1 MANCHVGYIEES
13 AITLILANYKLVFN
27 WGIPARLLVS
37 TENYCW
43 EQTEAPAP
51 VIVFH
56 RPSNASVLL
65 GKCERGESHD
75 ENRFGLTVKRVD
87 IDQADLM
94 VPRLTDARL
103 TMEEQAG
110 FKPLPR

>member
-1 MANCHVGYIEES
+1 
-13 AITLILANYKLVFN
+13 
-27 WGIPARLLVS
+27 
-37 TENYCW
+37 
-43 EQTEAPAP
+43 
-51 VIVFH
+51 
-56 RPSNASVLL
+56 LL
-65 GKCERGESHD
+65 GTNGGARASNRAPPPVQRERSPAQCERGESHD
-75 ENRFGLTVKRVD
+75 ENRLDSTVKRVD